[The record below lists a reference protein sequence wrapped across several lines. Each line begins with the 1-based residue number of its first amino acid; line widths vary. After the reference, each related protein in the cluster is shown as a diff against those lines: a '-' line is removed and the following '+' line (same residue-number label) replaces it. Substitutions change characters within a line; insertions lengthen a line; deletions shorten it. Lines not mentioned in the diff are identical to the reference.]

1 MSRCPV
7 CHRFPISPAC
17 NHPRPSLSIPH
28 RRIQRPP
35 RIGDGLA
42 TLRYLREVA
51 GLPSW
56 SRNIPDASNPESN
69 SNENAARRQ
78 EFNVPVVEINGVP
91 INDFNSLPGNS
102 RNEMNTDFEREIMR
116 VRRYNVGRLSTER
129 YQDVCKN
136 FKYLFF

>member
-1 MSRCPV
+1 M
-7 CHRFPISPAC
+7 
-17 NHPRPSLSIPH
+17 
-28 RRIQRPP
+28 
-35 RIGDGLA
+35 A